1 MVESVY
7 TTDLKFVALQHVG
20 SSPTSGTRK
29 GKSNLLHLTE
39 KGVEIFIKR
48 SRTKLQESFWNNY
61 DLVIWKKDIGGY
73 TDVKGMYREDAWGKA
88 EKISVSREGIWKL
101 PKRYV
106 KYFK

>member
-1 MVESVY
+1 
-7 TTDLKFVALQHVG
+7 
-20 SSPTSGTRK
+20 
-29 GKSNLLHLTE
+29 LLHLTE

-48 SRTKLQESFWNNY
+48 SQTKLQESFWNNY

-88 EKISVSREGIWKL
+88 EKISVSREGIWEL

>member
-1 MVESVY
+1 
-7 TTDLKFVALQHVG
+7 
-20 SSPTSGTRK
+20 
-29 GKSNLLHLTE
+29 LLYLTE

-48 SRTKLQESFWNNY
+48 SCTKLQESFWNNY

-73 TDVKGMYREDAWGKA
+73 TDVRGMYREDAWGKA
-88 EKISVSREGIWKL
+88 EKISVNREGIWEL